1 MTLTVEPLERMAKGA
16 KMCIA
21 IFTFAAPFLILG
33 FMSFGF
39 IFPLMSLPEL
49 AYLSERERE
58 KERDRER
65 QTDTDRQTDRDKEKY
80 CWFPCFY
87 LIKINYTVIIFSSE
101 MLIQSCLVFVL

>member
-1 MTLTVEPLERMAKGA
+1 MTLTVEPLERKAKGA

-58 KERDRER
+58 KERERER
-65 QTDTDRQTDRDKEKY
+65 QTDRQTETKRNIVG
-80 CWFPCFY
+80 FH
-87 LIKINYTVIIFSSE
+87 
-101 MLIQSCLVFVL
+101 VFT